1 MQRATGCRWHTT
13 KNRCSRC
20 TSWLLRPRVCIPN
33 IFRWSATPW
42 EPTCLPWPHLCA
54 RAGSS
59 YPKPLVLVSRWM
71 RRLCSAI
78 AWIARNLHQVVL
90 GARLLKWSYQQPQEP
105 TDESEQILQ
114 EGDSVAKLTISA
126 AARTWCVACS
136 ALLPRSSYATTETAT
151 HGATGPVRPHPHS
164 QPRIYRVSHPP
175 ARESSSGARMGLY
188 PALAA
193 HRGLSRPAAHGH
205 GSLARGEPSW
215 GDAAHD

>member
-1 MQRATGCRWHTT
+1 
-13 KNRCSRC
+13 
-20 TSWLLRPRVCIPN
+20 
-33 IFRWSATPW
+33 
-42 EPTCLPWPHLCA
+42 
-54 RAGSS
+54 
-59 YPKPLVLVSRWM
+59 
-71 RRLCSAI
+71 
-78 AWIARNLHQVVL
+78 
-90 GARLLKWSYQQPQEP
+90 
-105 TDESEQILQ
+105 

-175 ARESSSGARMGLY
+175 AKKSSSGARMGLY
-188 PALAA
+188 PTLAA

-215 GDAAHD
+215 GDAAHDDRRHGPAGYAPLLSGARLSRAGAIPSLERGMSDDSHHHTAPSADTAG